1 MCVPVCVCLTR
12 KILKT
17 EAQIHKDQHTTY
29 PNTRSAG
36 LQSFQRVGTSV
47 LSVSE
52 MRSAWLASGAPHSPF
67 SPWERMLFWACAMH
81 CQPLEFPFLYLTSLL
96 LQFHPTKQAL
106 FWLDVWITQPR
117 FAVFFFFLRVTPV
130 HYALAHSLFQLHHV
144 IFFFLWR
151 AAERAGGRDRRG

>member
-1 MCVPVCVCLTR
+1 MPVCVCLTR

-117 FAVFFFFLRVTPV
+117 FAVFFFFTGHPGALRSCT
-130 HYALAHSLFQLHHV
+130 LAFSTSSRD
-144 IFFFLWR
+144 FFFLWR